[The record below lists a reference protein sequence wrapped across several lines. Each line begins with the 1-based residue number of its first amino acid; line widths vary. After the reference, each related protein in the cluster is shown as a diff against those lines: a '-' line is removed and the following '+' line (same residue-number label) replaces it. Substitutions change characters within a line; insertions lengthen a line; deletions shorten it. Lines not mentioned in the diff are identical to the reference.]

1 VFKPV
6 VAIFALA
13 TLLVASPAR
22 AQTYAGNA
30 PFCLRVFG
38 ELEGERMDCIFAS
51 IAQCQASALGR
62 PATCLT
68 NPYFAQASPRRS
80 GERSKRS
87 QYPRPH
93 Q

>member
-1 VFKPV
+1 MFRPV
-6 VAIFALA
+6 VAISALA
-13 TLLVASPAR
+13 MLLAAGPAR

-30 PFCLRVFG
+30 PVCLRVFG
-38 ELEGERMDCIFAS
+38 ELEGERMDCIFHS
-51 IAQCQASALGR
+51 LGECQASASGR
-62 PATCLT
+62 PATCLA

-80 GERSKRS
+80 GERSKPS